1 MVAGAVKRHRAVQVG
16 GEADAGHHGDGG
28 VAIGGQWGELCGG
41 SAPDRDRAGE
51 RGKQAAATGSQLAV
65 AVKPFGVVVAH
76 GSTDEEAMPRVAQ
89 LEFPFLLAIDA
100 IGSLDIGLAE
110 GSIPGAVA
118 IGAEEVGGHLS
129 QSSELETALDAS
141 PVAAV
146 VEEVI
151 TAETA
156 DVGVCS
162 DFGAVIPTDQL
173 RLKTEQ
179 VPWIDVAA
187 AIDSALHHH
196 LRLKAEL
203 GICAECDRFEVATD
217 EQAIAVVIVDT
228 EHPAIFNFLFLLN
241 QLPAADGHGQ
251 TLLNDQPVATR

>member
-1 MVAGAVKRHRAVQVG
+1 
-16 GEADAGHHGDGG
+16 
-28 VAIGGQWGELCGG
+28 
-41 SAPDRDRAGE
+41 
-51 RGKQAAATGSQLAV
+51 
-65 AVKPFGVVVAH
+65 
-76 GSTDEEAMPRVAQ
+76 MPRVAQ

-187 AIDSALHHH
+187 AIDGALHHH

>member
-1 MVAGAVKRHRAVQVG
+1 
-16 GEADAGHHGDGG
+16 
-28 VAIGGQWGELCGG
+28 
-41 SAPDRDRAGE
+41 
-51 RGKQAAATGSQLAV
+51 
-65 AVKPFGVVVAH
+65 
-76 GSTDEEAMPRVAQ
+76 MPRVAQ

-118 IGAEEVGGHLS
+118 IGAKEVGGHLP
-129 QSSELETALDAS
+129 QSSKLETTLDAS
-141 PVAAV
+141 PIATVL
-146 VEEVI
+146 EEVI

-187 AIDSALHHH
+187 AIDGALHHH
-196 LRLKAEL
+196 LRLKTEL

-217 EQAIAVVIVDT
+217 EQSIAVVIVDT

-251 TLLNDQPVATR
+251 TLLNDQPVAPR